1 MTLSLGKNI
10 RKLRKE
16 RNLTQEELAE
26 LLNVTS
32 QAVSKWENETGMPD
46 ISQILPLASVFG
58 VSTDV
63 LFGTVGTNDKEE
75 VEKLIRE
82 LHEKNTR
89 LEINDR
95 EEYQALLEAVDRY
108 PNHDSLLYA
117 CLVKGIFLLCT
128 EWRET
133 LTEEERTAI
142 YDACMRHS
150 RIIFSYCQ
158 DTGILTNT
166 RRELIFLYSCMG
178 EPQKAREMIGEL
190 PNSIRDTSGIN
201 MARFLY
207 GQRDWDGAIPA
218 CQKNLYNMLAEFAH
232 QAELLASAY
241 MKTGDYAKAQGV
253 CETVLDMMQAI
264 YKDETYTPPL
274 HFHQIFYRLLAICAL
289 RSGDEDRAVAY
300 LESMYEYTICQNDGF
315 NKVKNIKTPLLDG
328 YAMEFNYPDYEPKQM
343 LLAQLN
349 KECFASLKGNERYV
363 RLMEKVGSLRE

>member
-1 MTLSLGKNI
+1 MTLSIGKTI

-63 LFGTVGTNDKEE
+63 LFGTVGANDKEE
-75 VEKLIRE
+75 VEKLIHD
-82 LHEKNTR
+82 LHEKNKR

-108 PNHDSLLYA
+108 PNHFPLLYA

-128 EWRET
+128 EWREQ
-133 LTEEERTAI
+133 LSEEERKAV
-142 YDACMRHS
+142 YDQCTRHS

-158 DTGILTNT
+158 DTSIVINT

-178 EPQKAREMIGEL
+178 EDQKAAELIGEL

-207 GQRDWDGAIPA
+207 DQHDWENTIPA
-218 CQKNLYNMLAEFAH
+218 CQKNIYDMLAEFAH
-232 QAELLASAY
+232 QSKLLASAY
-241 MKTGDYAKAQGV
+241 MRAGEYEKARTT
-253 CETVLDMMQAI
+253 CETMLDMIQAI
-264 YKDETYTPPL
+264 FKTETYTPPL
-274 HFHQIFYRLLAICAL
+274 HTHLIFYRLLAICAL
-289 RSGDEDRAVAY
+289 RKGDEDKAVAY
-300 LESMYEYTICQNDGF
+300 LEQMHEYAIRQNEGF
-315 NKVKNIKTPLLDG
+315 NKIKNVKTPLLDS
-328 YAMEFNYPDYEPKQM
+328 YEMEFNYSYYEPKEM
-343 LLAQLN
+343 LLSQLN
-349 KECFASLKGNERYV
+349 RECFAPLKENERYL
-363 RLMEKVGSLRE
+363 RLVEKINSLSE